1 MNHQYIERVV
11 DLTHPEK
18 NVIYNM
24 TNEEAR
30 EILRSGDAEAVRN
43 IDGQFSLVSVEGKTI
58 RLCRSIGR
66 SLRYFLAKL
75 VDGP

>member
-30 EILRSGDAEAVRN
+30 KILKSGDAEAVRK

-58 RLCRSIGR
+58 RLTRSIGR
-66 SLRYFLAKL
+66 PPQVFYCQIN
-75 VDGP
+75 